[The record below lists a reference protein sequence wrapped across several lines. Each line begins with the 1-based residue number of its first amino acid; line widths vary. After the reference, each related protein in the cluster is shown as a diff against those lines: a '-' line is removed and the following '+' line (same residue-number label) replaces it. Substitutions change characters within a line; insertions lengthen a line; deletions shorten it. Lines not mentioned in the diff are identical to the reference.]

1 MSATVARRMW
11 RCGRDSDVGIIV
23 VHERDGATFL
33 PGSGAIEIESI
44 KRNSHSVRVLLQRV
58 SRAEVRVD
66 RRVVGNIGIGY
77 CLLVGFTQTDTEAQ
91 LVWMAD
97 KIAGLRILADDA
109 GKMNLSLADVGGA
122 VLVISQFTLYGDASA
137 GRRPS
142 FLAAAPGPIA
152 EPLYETFIAMLRE
165 RGCRVESGV
174 FGAMSEVDLVN
185 DGPTTIWLER

>member
-1 MSATVARRMW
+1 
-11 RCGRDSDVGIIV
+11 
-23 VHERDGATFL
+23 
-33 PGSGAIEIESI
+33 
-44 KRNSHSVRVLLQRV
+44 VRVLLQRV

-66 RRVVGNIGIGY
+66 ERVVGKIGVGY
-77 CLLVGFTQTDTEAQ
+77 CLLVGFTQTDAEAQ

-109 GKMNLSLADVGGA
+109 GKMNLALADVGGA
-122 VLVISQFTLYGDASA
+122 LLVISQFTLYGDASA

-152 EPLYETFIAMLRE
+152 EPLYDSFVAMLRE
-165 RGCRVESGV
+165 RGCIVETGE
-174 FGAMSEVDLVN
+174 FGAMSEVELVN

>member
-1 MSATVARRMW
+1 VPSQESRSSAPSLPTHRSPEVG
-11 RCGRDSDVGIIV
+11 CCDSLSPNIP
-23 VHERDGATFL
+23 HTATSL
-33 PGSGAIEIESI
+33 RI
-44 KRNSHSVRVLLQRV
+44 LLQRV

-66 RRVVGNIGIGY
+66 GRVVGKIGIGY
-77 CLLVGFTQTDTEAQ
+77 CLLVGFTETDTEPQ

-109 GKMNLSLADVGGA
+109 GKMNRSLADVGGS

-142 FLAAAPGPIA
+142 FLAAAPGPA
-152 EPLYETFIAMLRE
+152 AQPLYEAFISMLRE
-165 RGCRVESGV
+165 RGCTVETGE
-174 FGAMSEVDLVN
+174 FGAMSEVELVN